1 MIYFVWALVGWSKN
15 GEIEKHFKILFSF
28 FLAKKQKLAA
38 LRVVLGN
45 KALGTKEIADS
56 DCNWK

>member
-45 KALGTKEIADS
+45 KALGTKEIVDS

>member
-1 MIYFVWALVGWSKN
+1 MYFVWALMGWSRN
-15 GEIEKHFKILFSF
+15 GEIEKHFKILFRF

-38 LRVVLGN
+38 LRVVPGN
-45 KALGTKEIADS
+45 RVLGTKETADL

>member
-1 MIYFVWALVGWSKN
+1 MYFVRALMGWSRN

-38 LRVVLGN
+38 LRVVPGN
-45 KALGTKEIADS
+45 KVLGTKETADL